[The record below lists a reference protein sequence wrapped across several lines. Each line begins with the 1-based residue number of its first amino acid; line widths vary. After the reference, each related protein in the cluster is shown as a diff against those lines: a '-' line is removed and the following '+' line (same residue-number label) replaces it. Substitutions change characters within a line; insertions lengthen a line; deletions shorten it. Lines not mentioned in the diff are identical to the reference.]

1 VRLFGVPVGDEDL
14 RRLITT
20 LLHGG
25 ADGRT
30 LARRIAA
37 RSRKP
42 RPRPSPSFAADSLTT
57 PHTATGSSSTPRPA
71 GAPAAGERAHAT
83 FRDFRNKILRRQH
96 REKGEKWSQV
106 WPGRLLPAN
115 V

>member
-30 LARRIAA
+30 LARRIADGLDRGVTLLA
-37 RSRKP
+37 
-42 RPRPSPSFAADSLTT
+42 LT
-57 PHTATGSSSTPRPA
+57 PVERDVIL
-71 GAPAAGERAHAT
+71 GALEEAETSALAE
-83 FRDFRNKILRRQH
+83 LR
-96 REKGEKWSQV
+96 
-106 WPGRLLPAN
+106 GRLADDAAYRHGLE
-115 V
+115 